1 MIDLDVLFLGKR
13 NNITYY
19 TFIIFKEINNMEE
32 KSKPKRVMTRV
43 GDIFCVE
50 LGEYKVY
57 FQFVAVDTS
66 QLNSTT
72 IRVFETK
79 YPLDY
84 VFRAEEV
91 VNDDVSFFAHTM
103 LKVGLKQNLW
113 TKVGKSKNLGDLDQ
127 VLFRTTSDW
136 TPYRLKAYRWW
147 VGGINQEYE
156 MIGELTEEYKKKPHF
171 GWVMRPIDIVEKI
184 EFGDYQVKLPY

>member
-19 TFIIFKEINNMEE
+19 AFIIFKEINNMEE

-50 LGEYKVY
+50 LSEYKVY

-156 MIGELTEEYKKKPHF
+156 MIGELTEEYKKKSHF